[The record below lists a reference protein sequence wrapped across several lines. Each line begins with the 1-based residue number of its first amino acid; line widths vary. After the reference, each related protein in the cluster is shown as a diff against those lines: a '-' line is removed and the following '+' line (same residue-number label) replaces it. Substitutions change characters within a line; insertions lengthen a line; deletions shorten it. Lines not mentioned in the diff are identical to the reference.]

1 MFKDPLNKVYQSSSR
16 DSQYLENLINIKCY
30 YLGYSKFYVTSYIPF
45 IHGKNIYKMG
55 SRDFQSMNYSITYWP
70 LAF

>member
-1 MFKDPLNKVYQSSSR
+1 MFKDPWNRVYQSSSQ

-45 IHGKNIYKMG
+45 IHGKKYTKWGQGIFNQWIIQLHTG
-55 SRDFQSMNYSITYWP
+55 H
-70 LAF
+70 